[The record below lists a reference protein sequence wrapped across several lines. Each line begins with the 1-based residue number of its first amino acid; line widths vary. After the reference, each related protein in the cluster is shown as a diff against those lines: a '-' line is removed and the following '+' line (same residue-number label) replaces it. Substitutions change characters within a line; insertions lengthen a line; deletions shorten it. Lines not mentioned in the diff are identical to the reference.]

1 MPVYLDRHHIEGV
14 TADAV
19 AAPVVRQLCLGR
31 IFTFESFGRH
41 QLDGFHEEVEL
52 VAVAWK

>member
-1 MPVYLDRHHIEGV
+1 MPIYLDRHPAGGILC
-14 TADAV
+14 
-19 AAPVVRQLCLGR
+19 APVVRQLCLGK

-52 VAVAWK
+52 VTVAWK